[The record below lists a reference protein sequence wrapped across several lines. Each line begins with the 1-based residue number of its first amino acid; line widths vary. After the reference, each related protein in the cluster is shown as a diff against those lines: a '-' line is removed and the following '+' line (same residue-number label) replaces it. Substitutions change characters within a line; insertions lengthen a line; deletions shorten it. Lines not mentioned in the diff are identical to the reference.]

1 LPALL
6 PGISLTCTPPQFPI
20 TSALE
25 EINVGEATPSP
36 RPNSEGAV
44 TAVGACGLAFA
55 PTVTTPY
62 PPFLRSFAEPHSRP
76 WPELTAPF
84 AALSYKGVHYTLL
97 VHWHLRC
104 VYDTFLSPDRGHS
117 SERSCPSCVPW
128 LCSLMTSVNVTTVC
142 IHSTALG
149 MMRLQPKSGILQ
161 TPRVC
166 VGAPLWSG
174 GSSGASARLSQ
185 LRSRQWLVRLIIGTK
200 TCTGHAPGVGSCPS
214 MIQLRTALR
223 TALDGSSIPH
233 GHTFS
238 LP

>member
-1 LPALL
+1 VHVDWHLL
-6 PGISLTCTPPQFPI
+6 QRSPPLIRPFCVH
-20 TSALE
+20 L
-25 EINVGEATPSP
+25 PSP
-36 RPNSEGAV
+36 IAGHGRSSPPPSLRCLTKGCIIRFLSTGTYDAFMIHFYLPIEVILLSEV
-44 TAVGACGLAFA
+44 VHLAF
-55 PTVTTPY
+55 
-62 PPFLRSFAEPHSRP
+62 
-76 WPELTAPF
+76 
-84 AALSYKGVHYTLL
+84 
-97 VHWHLRC
+97 
-104 VYDTFLSPDRGHS
+104 
-117 SERSCPSCVPW
+117 PW